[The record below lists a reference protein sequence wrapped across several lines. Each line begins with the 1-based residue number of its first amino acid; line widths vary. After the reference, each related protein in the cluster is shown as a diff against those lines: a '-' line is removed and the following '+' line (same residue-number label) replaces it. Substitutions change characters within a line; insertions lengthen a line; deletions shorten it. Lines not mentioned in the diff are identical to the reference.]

1 MRVLIAA
8 ALMIAASVAPAQNE
22 GDPGTIV
29 VNAPDGPTKDT
40 AEALERAKRKGLTS
54 ITVQLENVAQVE
66 DEELLDLIEA
76 EIETLSAERGL
87 GASGIT
93 FQRCPRSC
101 RER

>member
-8 ALMIAASVAPAQNE
+8 ALMVVSSVAQAQNE
-22 GDPGTIV
+22 RDPGSVV

-40 AEALERAKRKGLTS
+40 EEALERAKQQGLLPV
-54 ITVQLENVAQVE
+54 TVMLENVAQIQ

-76 EIETLSAERGL
+76 EIEILSAERGL
-87 GASGIT
+87 GASSIK

-101 RER
+101 QER